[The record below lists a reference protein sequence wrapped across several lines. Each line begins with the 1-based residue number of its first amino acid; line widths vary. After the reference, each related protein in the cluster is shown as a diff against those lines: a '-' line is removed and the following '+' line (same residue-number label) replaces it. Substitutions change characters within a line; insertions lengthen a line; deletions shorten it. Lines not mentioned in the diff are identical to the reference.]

1 LQDAHQVD
9 EAVRRAKLGVRRAEP
24 VAQDAVLADSVE
36 YAVRADNCCI
46 DRARKNQKVA
56 AARVIL
62 FDFVNNLFIVAVGF
76 VRLHI
81 DARRT
86 LPTENPTHGAYQRAA
101 LEYVNSLTE
110 LQGEMGHMPKY
121 QYDRLYSRLEVL
133 KARADQAKVNY
144 DSHVREHGC

>member
-1 LQDAHQVD
+1 MQDAHQVD
-9 EAVRRAKLGVRRAEP
+9 EAVRRAKAGVRRAEP

-46 DRARKNQKVA
+46 DRARKNQKTQLMEA
-56 AARVIL
+56 C
-62 FDFVNNLFIVAVGF
+62 
-76 VRLHI
+76 
-81 DARRT
+81 
-86 LPTENPTHGAYQRAA
+86 QRAA

-121 QYDRLYSRLEVL
+121 QYDRLYSRLEFL